1 MTLIRLHVPVY
12 KISRSSSME
21 WTVACSCLSK
31 HILSDY
37 TDSLL
42 TNIAWPFMYYV
53 VCTVQ
58 GERESHEFHTGM
70 QFRSDSLVQVVHD
83 DPFKCYSFQF

>member
-1 MTLIRLHVPVY
+1 
-12 KISRSSSME
+12 ME

-31 HILSDY
+31 HVLSDY

-42 TNIAWPFMYYV
+42 TNIAWSFMYYV

-58 GERESHEFHTGM
+58 GERESHEFHTG
-70 QFRSDSLVQVVHD
+70 RYAVLIRLT
-83 DPFKCYSFQF
+83 CAGGA

>member
-1 MTLIRLHVPVY
+1 MYLYIGYPEAVQWSGLWRVLVSGKHV
-12 KISRSSSME
+12 
-21 WTVACSCLSK
+21 
-31 HILSDY
+31 LSDY

-42 TNIAWPFMYYV
+42 TNIAWSFMYYV

>member
-1 MTLIRLHVPVY
+1 MYLYIGYPEAVQWSGLWRVLVSGKHV
-12 KISRSSSME
+12 
-21 WTVACSCLSK
+21 
-31 HILSDY
+31 LSDY
-37 TDSLL
+37 TDLL
-42 TNIAWPFMYYV
+42 STNIAWSFMYYV
-53 VCTVQ
+53 VCTVK